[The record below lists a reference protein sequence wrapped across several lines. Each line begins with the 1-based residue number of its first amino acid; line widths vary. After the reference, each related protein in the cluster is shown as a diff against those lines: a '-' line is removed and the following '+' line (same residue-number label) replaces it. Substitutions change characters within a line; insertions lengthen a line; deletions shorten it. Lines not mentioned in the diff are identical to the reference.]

1 MPTGSRPPQVARP
14 IAALDATEPFVPAEV
29 SLGDVATYFTRLGFT
44 TFGGPA
50 AHIAM
55 MQQDLVEQRRWMSQQ
70 RFLDT
75 LGATQ
80 LVPGPNSTELAIHMG
95 YAKRGIPGLIV
106 AGTCFILPA
115 FFITVVIAY
124 FYVALGALPQTA
136 ALFYGIQPVIVAII
150 LLAAYKL
157 GLTACRTLPM
167 IALTVLGV
175 LVTLLTRIDTV
186 WVILGG
192 GGLGVL
198 LALAQRGG
206 GVAAALLLP
215 AELVGAGT
223 PLLAMLPQ
231 GTQEIVVAP
240 LWELGLFF
248 LKVGATL
255 MGSGYVLISYMQAG
269 LVPQGWL
276 TEQQVLDAIAVGQM
290 TPGPVFTT
298 AAFVGYVNQAGPDH
312 NVAAGLLGATVGAV
326 GIFFPSFI
334 IVLLLAPWIERI
346 REWFVA
352 GAFWDGVNAVVVG
365 SIVATALQLLR
376 TTSVNSQLAV
386 LPVGIAGWQV
396 DLFGLAL
403 FGIAAA
409 ILLLRPKLNSVI
421 LIVAGAMIGLAVGAN
436 TGF

>member
-1 MPTGSRPPQVARP
+1 MTSGSSPQQPQPTPN
-14 IAALDATEPFVPAEV
+14 AAPFVPTEA
-29 SLGDVATYFTRLGFT
+29 SLGEVAAYFTRLGFT
-44 TFGGPA
+44 AFGGPA

-55 MQQDLVEQRRWMSQQ
+55 MQQDLVEKRRWMSQQ

-106 AGTCFILPA
+106 AGACFIGPA
-115 FFITVVIAY
+115 FLITVIIAY

-157 GLTACRTLPM
+157 GLTALRTLPM
-167 IALTVLGV
+167 IVLAVLG
-175 LVTLLTRIDTV
+175 TLITLFTPLDTV
-186 WVILGG
+186 WVIIGG
-192 GGLGVL
+192 GVLGIL
-198 LALAQRGG
+198 LALAQRGRG
-206 GVAAALLLP
+206 SVASLLLP
-215 AELVGAGT
+215 LGLLGGGGS
-223 PLLAMLPQ
+223 LLAVLPQ

-255 MGSGYVLISYMQAG
+255 MGSGYVLVSYMQAG
-269 LVPQGWL
+269 LVPPGWL

-298 AAFVGYVNQAGPDH
+298 AAFVGYVNQAGTDH
-312 NVAAGLLGATVGAV
+312 DVAAGLIGATVAAL
-326 GIFFPSFI
+326 GIFLPSFI

-352 GAFWDGVNAVVVG
+352 GAFLDGVNAVVVG
-365 SIVATALQLLR
+365 SIVATAFQLLAS
-376 TTSVNSQLAV
+376 TSVNSPLAV
-386 LPVGIAGWQV
+386 LPVGSAGMQV
-396 DLFGLAL
+396 DLFALAL
-403 FGIAAA
+403 FGLAAA

-421 LIVAGAMIGLAVGAN
+421 LIVAGALIGVLVGAI

>member
-1 MPTGSRPPQVARP
+1 M
-14 IAALDATEPFVPAEV
+14 PAEA
-29 SLGDVATYFTRLGFT
+29 SLAEVAAYFTRLGFT
-44 TFGGPA
+44 AFGGPA

-95 YAKRGIPGLIV
+95 YAKRGIPGLVV
-106 AGTCFILPA
+106 AGACFILPA
-115 FFITVVIAY
+115 FSITVVIAY
-124 FYVALGALPQTA
+124 FYIALDALPQTA

-167 IALTVLGV
+167 VALAVLGV
-175 LVTLLTRIDTV
+175 LVTLLTPIDTV

-192 GGLGVL
+192 GVLGVL
-198 LALAQRGG
+198 LALAQRGRG
-206 GVAAALLLP
+206 MAAAVLP
-215 AELVGAGT
+215 IGMLGAGT
-223 PLLAMLPQ
+223 SLLAVLPQ
-231 GTQEIVVAP
+231 EVQEIVVAP

-255 MGSGYVLISYMQAG
+255 MGSGYVLVSYMQTG
-269 LVPQGWL
+269 LVPNGWL

-298 AAFVGYVNQAGPDH
+298 AAFVGYVNQAGQEH
-312 NVAAGLLGATVGAV
+312 NVAAGLLGATVSAL
-326 GIFFPSFI
+326 GIFFPSFM

-352 GAFWDGVNAVVVG
+352 GAFLDGVNAVVVG
-365 SIVATALQLLR
+365 SIVATAFQLLF
-376 TTSVNSQLAV
+376 TTSIERELAV
-386 LPVGIAGWQV
+386 LPVSIAGLQI
-396 DLFGLAL
+396 DLLALAL
-403 FGIAAA
+403 FGIATA
-409 ILLLRPKLNSVI
+409 IMLLRPKINSVI
-421 LIVAGAMIGLAVGAN
+421 VMVAGAIIGLTVGAI